1 MKALLLVLP
10 ILLSAC
16 ATVPSKPTA
25 AAASAYSV
33 AVLGDT
39 HFDAEPADVY
49 HARCN
54 EAAKKK
60 HLKEFKRN
68 GEMWRERM
76 PLLVAASGALAREK
90 PTRFALQLGDI
101 VQGDCDDPPTHVK
114 MLEDALRTLRAAY
127 PKGLPLLTV
136 MGNHDKRGTGAK
148 EAYLKFIEPYL
159 SDQLGRKV
167 SYPVFSFPVD
177 NDLWVFCDLEMDD
190 VNRVS
195 DEVDA
200 HPDARYVFLVTHGPA
215 TAQDAVRWYWH
226 LGGRQPAARRR
237 LVETLSRHHA
247 IVLSGH
253 THSTTFYRHEN
264 EFGGFTE
271 MTVNSV
277 WTTPDQ
283 ATAKPIH
290 DRPEQYGTRSRDK
303 VDAKSRAAYDREHEE
318 FRSGLKEYFFSRAAG
333 HCRLDVSDA
342 GVTLSFYP
350 GDARKPARKFV
361 LARNRDRGN

>member
-16 ATVPSKPTA
+16 ATVPSKRDAT
-25 AAASAYSV
+25 AASAYSV

-39 HFDAEPADVY
+39 HFDGESPDVY

-54 EAAKKK
+54 KASKER
-60 HLKEFKRN
+60 HSKEFKRN
-68 GEMWRERM
+68 GEMWRKRM
-76 PLLVAASGALAREK
+76 PALLAASGDLAREK
-90 PTRFALQLGDI
+90 PTRFALQLGDM
-101 VQGDCDDPPTHVK
+101 VQGDCDDPATHVK
-114 MLEDALRTLRAAY
+114 MLEDALNTFRAAY
-127 PKGLPLLTV
+127 PKGLPFLTV
-136 MGNHDKRGTGAK
+136 MGNHDKRGNGAK
-148 EAYLKFIEPYL
+148 EAYLGFIEPYL

-177 NDLWVFCDLEMDD
+177 GDLWVFCDFETAD
-190 VNRVS
+190 VDLVS
-195 DEVDA
+195 DEIDA
-200 HPDARYVFLVTHGPA
+200 HPDARYVFLVTHGPV
-215 TAQDAVRWYWH
+215 TAQDGVRWYWR
-226 LGGRQPAARRR
+226 LGGHHPAARRR
-237 LVETLSRHHA
+237 LVETLSRRHA

-264 EFGGFTE
+264 EFGGFAE

-277 WTTPDQ
+277 WTSPDQ

-290 DRPEQYGTRSRDK
+290 DRPEQYGTSSRNK
-303 VDAKSRAAYDREHEE
+303 VDEKSRADYDREHEE

-342 GVTLSFYP
+342 SVTLSFYP
-350 GDARKPARKFV
+350 GDAREPARTFV
-361 LARNRDRGN
+361 LYAK